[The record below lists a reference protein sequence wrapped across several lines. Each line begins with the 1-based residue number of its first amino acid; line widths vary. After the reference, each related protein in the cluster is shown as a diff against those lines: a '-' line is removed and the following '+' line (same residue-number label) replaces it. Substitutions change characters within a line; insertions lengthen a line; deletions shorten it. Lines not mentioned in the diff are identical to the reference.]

1 MGVMGMD
8 GAVRHDGLKEAAA
21 TVDAAAL
28 DDARFGFERAQPH
41 RSARRVFY
49 VTQVLAFAA
58 LIASFVWAIRTDP
71 ALTFSVLHI
80 TALAA
85 FGGAILVRLIAAS
98 SLERVLWRLADPED
112 FPAYTI
118 LCPLYREANVVADLA
133 AALEKLDYPT
143 EALDIKL
150 LVEGDDI
157 DTLTAA
163 LTVSAAPHIEVV
175 IIPAC
180 APRTKPK
187 ALNAGLARACGE
199 FVVVYDA
206 EDRPHPQQLRAAL
219 AAFEDGGE
227 ELACVQAPL
236 SIDNADASWIARQ
249 FAAEYAIQ
257 FREVLPFLARLNL
270 PLPLGG
276 TSNHFRTEVL
286 PRSGGWDPHNVT
298 EDADLGYRIARDGYR
313 SSVIGPPTMEE
324 APVTFGAWLNQRTR
338 WIKGHLQTWLV
349 LMRDPIRTAR
359 EMGLAAFASMQIVFA
374 TGLVAA
380 FAHGPL
386 AFILLTAMLTP
397 YDLLTTADFA
407 LAIAGYCV
415 AVFAALTACAL
426 SGSLSHA
433 RAALTMPFYW
443 PLASLAAYRAVFEL
457 IFRPHHWAKTAHGLS
472 SRRRYSFNAPPKS
485 HVSAPRLAARGRA

>member
-1 MGVMGMD
+1 MGMD
-8 GAVRHDGLKEAAA
+8 GAVRHDGLKDAAA

-28 DDARFGFERAQPH
+28 DNARFGFERAQPH
-41 RSARRVFY
+41 RSAHRVFY
-49 VTQVLAFAA
+49 ITQILAIAA
-58 LIASFVWAIRTDP
+58 VIAGFVWAIRTEP
-71 ALTFSVLHI
+71 GLTFGVLHVAALI
-80 TALAA
+80 T
-85 FGGAILVRLIAAS
+85 FGGAILVRLVAAS
-98 SLERVLWRLADPED
+98 SLERILWRLADPKT
-112 FPAYTI
+112 FPTYTI
-118 LCPLYREANVVADLA
+118 LCPLYHEANVVADLV
-133 AALEKLDYPT
+133 AALEKFDYPT

-150 LVEGDDI
+150 LVEGDDV
-157 DTLTAA
+157 DTLIAA
-163 LTVSAAPHIEVV
+163 LAVSAAPHIEVV

-187 ALNAGLARACGE
+187 ALNAGLSRARGE

-206 EDRPHPQQLRAAL
+206 EDRPHPQQLRASI
-219 AAFEDGGE
+219 AAFEDGGDT
-227 ELACVQAPL
+227 LACVQAPL

-286 PRSGGWDPHNVT
+286 LRSGGWDPYNVT

-374 TGLVAA
+374 TGLIAA

-397 YDLLTTADFA
+397 YDLLTPADFA

-457 IFRPHHWAKTAHGLS
+457 ILRPHHWAKTAHGLS
-472 SRRRYSFNAPPKS
+472 LRRRYSFDAPPKS
-485 HVSAPRLAARGRA
+485 HVSAPKLAARGRA